1 MKTNNIIQDKSFAYA
16 VRIVKLCK
24 LLKEERREF
33 DMSKQLMR
41 SGTSIGANI
50 EEALG
55 GQSNRDFI
63 AKLSIA
69 YKESRESRFWLRLL
83 FELNYINEL
92 EARSIIADTEELCK
106 ILSAILTTSKAI
118 KNRKIEPIN

>member
-1 MKTNNIIQDKSFAYA
+1 MKTDNVIQQKSFTYA

-41 SGTSIGANI
+41 NGTSIGANV

-63 AKLSIA
+63 SKLSIA
-69 YKESRESRFWLRLL
+69 YKEARESGFCLKLL
-83 FELNYINEL
+83 FELKYVNES
-92 EARSIIADTEELCK
+92 EAKSIIDDTEELCK
-106 ILSAILTTSKAI
+106 ILSAILTTSKN
-118 KNRKIEPIN
+118 KK